1 MTPGWRRRR
10 WLRGPAVALLLLA
23 APVHAES
30 AADSDAGRSG
40 ATTQAAPPD
49 QPPAP
54 PAAAAPRPAQT
65 KPPETAKKAE
75 PAPPKNLE
83 ALTPGEAIGLL
94 GKKVRDAAGEDM
106 GMVVD
111 VLVDGGGQAR
121 AAVIDFGGFLGVGSR
136 KIAVD
141 WRLLQ
146 LKQVDATVSV
156 LLSLTRAEVQ
166 AAPEYKPSSN
176 PTQPVMVVGPPPP
189 VTGPSTPGA
198 STPADAPK

>member
-1 MTPGWRRRR
+1 MTPGWR
-10 WLRGPAVALLLLA
+10 GPRLGVPALTLLLLA
-23 APVHAES
+23 AAS
-30 AADSDAGRSG
+30 AY
-40 ATTQAAPPD
+40 AAS
-49 QPPAP
+49 PPAGDEMATPPSSP
-54 PAAAAPRPAQT
+54 PATAEPSPTPAT
-65 KPPETAKKAE
+65 PPEKTKKAE

-83 ALTPGEAIGLL
+83 TLTPGEAIGLL

-111 VLVDGGGQAR
+111 VLVDGDRQPR

-146 LKQVDATVSV
+146 LKQVDGAASV
-156 LLSLTRAEVQ
+156 LLSLTRADVQ

-176 PTQPVMVVGPPPP
+176 PSQPVQVVGPPPP
-189 VTGPSTPGA
+189 STGA
-198 STPADAPK
+198 ATPANAPK

>member
-1 MTPGWRRRR
+1 MTAGSHGQR
-10 WLRGPAVALLLLA
+10 LGYPAIALALLLA
-23 APVHAES
+23 AAPAR
-30 AADSDAGRSG
+30 ADSPPGTVGSG
-40 ATTQAAPPD
+40 APGAVMPQD
-49 QPPAP
+49 QP
-54 PAAAAPRPAQT
+54 PAAAAPGEPKPSPAAPQD
-65 KPPETAKKAE
+65 AGKKAE
-75 PAPPKNLE
+75 PPPLKNLVTLE
-83 ALTPGEAIGLL
+83 PGAAIGLL

-111 VLVDGGGQAR
+111 MLVDSDGRPR

-146 LKQVDATVSV
+146 LKQVDATMSV

-176 PTQPVMVVGPPPP
+176 QPVMIVGPMP
-189 VTGPSTPGA
+189 PSTDVP
-198 STPADAPK
+198 SPANAPR